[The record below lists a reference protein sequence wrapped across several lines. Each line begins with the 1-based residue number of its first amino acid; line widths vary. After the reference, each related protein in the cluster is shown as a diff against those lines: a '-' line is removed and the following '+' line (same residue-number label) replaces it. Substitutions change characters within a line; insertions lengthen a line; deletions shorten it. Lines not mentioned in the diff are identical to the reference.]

1 MTSRYPIMS
10 VARASSSM
18 RTPGRFCF
26 TSGLSIARL
35 RMSPAAPSVAQTR
48 TVCTP
53 SAAYRAIVPAPLD
66 DSSSGWACTARTHR
80 RSAGPVGG
88 GDMAVRL
95 VLGSGHDAQ
104 VPVPPL
110 RLDPTV
116 QLADDFEA

>member
-1 MTSRYPIMS
+1 MIS

-18 RTPGRFCF
+18 RTAGRLSF
-26 TSGLSIARL
+26 TSGLSIAGL

-53 SAAYRAIVPAPLD
+53 SDAYRAIVPAPFD

-80 RSAGPVGG
+80 RS
-88 GDMAVRL
+88 DMPERL
-95 VLGSGHDAQ
+95 VVGSGHDAQ

-116 QLADDFEA
+116 QLADDFDAIRTELGIVDE